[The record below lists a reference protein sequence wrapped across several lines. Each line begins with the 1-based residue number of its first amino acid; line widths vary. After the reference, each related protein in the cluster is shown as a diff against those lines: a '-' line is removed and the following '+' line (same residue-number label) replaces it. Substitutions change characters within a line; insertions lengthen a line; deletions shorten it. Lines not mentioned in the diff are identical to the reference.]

1 VPDLEELWAR
11 TVRAA
16 GGTADDPA
24 VAAAGAALLERWRE
38 QHRHY
43 HDAEHLAE
51 VLTAVDELAP
61 ESGPATDVE
70 VVRLAA
76 WFHDAVY
83 EGRPGDDEEQS
94 AALARAV
101 LTELGV
107 PEPRADRVAQL
118 VRITLHHDPPPGDAE
133 AALLCD
139 ADLAVLA
146 AGPERYTRYVNAVR
160 REYAHVPE
168 PMFRS
173 GRTTVLKA
181 LEAMPRLYRT
191 SAGRQRWESA
201 ARANLAREL
210 AELQA

>member
-1 VPDLEELWAR
+1 MPELDQAWAR

-16 GGTADDPA
+16 GATADDA
-24 VAAAGAALLERWRE
+24 DVVSAGAALLARWGE
-38 QHRHY
+38 PHRHY
-43 HDAEHLAE
+43 HDVEHLTE
-51 VLTAVDELAP
+51 VLAAVDELAP
-61 ESGPATDVE
+61 GGSDADLD

-76 WFHDAVY
+76 WFHDAIY
-83 EGRPGDDEEQS
+83 EGRPGDDEERS
-94 AALARAV
+94 AALAGDV
-101 LTELGV
+101 LGGLGV
-107 PEPRADRVAQL
+107 EPDRAARVAHL
-118 VRITLHHDPPPGDAE
+118 VRMTLHHDPPAGDGE

-146 AGPERYTRYVNAVR
+146 AGPERYARYVLAVR
-160 REYAHVPE
+160 REYEHVPE

-191 SAGRQRWESA
+191 SEGRERWENA